1 MKIISNYKVNAA
13 LQILPFAGGPP
24 DYALVDIAIDLIRKS
39 GIKYKVC
46 AFETVMEG
54 YYDEIMDIVK
64 RTQEACFEA
73 GADEMLV
80 YVKIQRSIKQDVTIE
95 DKTGKYSD

>member
-24 DYALVDIAIDLIRKS
+24 DYALVDIGIDLIRKS

-54 YYDEIMDIVK
+54 YN
-64 RTQEACFEA
+64 R
-73 GADEMLV
+73 
-80 YVKIQRSIKQDVTIE
+80 
-95 DKTGKYSD
+95 